1 MQETLSI
8 AKALAD
14 SNRMRVL
21 AVLMSN
27 DELCVCQITALLELA
42 TATVSRHMSILH
54 GARLVQS
61 RKQGR
66 WVYYRL
72 SDTFPTLLLEW
83 LEDSLEGSAQV
94 GADRTTVAQVLAC
107 DPNEL
112 CRCQRV
118 QRRSGGG
125 TGMTVETIT

>member
-1 MQETLSI
+1 MQDTLSI

-21 AVLMSN
+21 AVLMGH

-61 RKQGR
+61 RKEGR

-72 SDTFPTLLLEW
+72 STSFPPLLREW
-83 LEDSLEGSAQV
+83 LEDSLEVSSQV
-94 GADRTTVAQVLAC
+94 DADRAAVLQVLAC

-112 CRCQRV
+112 CRCQRTRTRGACSTSDDV
-118 QRRSGGG
+118 G
-125 TGMTVETIT
+125 

>member
-1 MQETLSI
+1 MQPTLAI

-21 AVLMSN
+21 AVLMAHG
-27 DELCVCQITALLELA
+27 ELCVCQITALLELA

-54 GARLVQS
+54 GAGLVRS

-72 SDTFPTLLLEW
+72 SDAFPPALRLW
-83 LEDSLEGSAQV
+83 LEESFRESEQV
-94 GADRTTVAQVLAC
+94 DADRSAVVQVLAC
-107 DPNEL
+107 DPGEL
-112 CRCQRV
+112 CRFQRS
-118 QRRSGGG
+118 RRPS
-125 TGMTVETIT
+125 

>member
-54 GARLVQS
+54 GAGLVQS

-72 SDTFPTLLLEW
+72 SDAFPALLREW
-83 LEDSLEGSAQV
+83 LKESLGGSAQLD
-94 GADRTTVAQVLAC
+94 ADLTAVARVLTC

-112 CRCQRV
+112 CRCQRT
-118 QRRSGGG
+118 QRRGAGS
-125 TGMTVETIT
+125 TRDDVE

>member
-1 MQETLSI
+1 MQDTLSI
-8 AKALAD
+8 TKALAD

-21 AVLMSN
+21 AVLMRHE
-27 DELCVCQITALLELA
+27 ELCVCQLTALLELA

-54 GARLVQS
+54 DARLVES

-72 SDTFPTLLLEW
+72 SDTFPILLRQW
-83 LEDSLEGSAQV
+83 LEESLGRSAQAD
-94 GADRTTVAQVLAC
+94 ADRTTVAQVLAC

-112 CRCQRV
+112 CRCQRT
-118 QRRSGGG
+118 QRRSAGCN
-125 TGMTVETIT
+125 GMSGE